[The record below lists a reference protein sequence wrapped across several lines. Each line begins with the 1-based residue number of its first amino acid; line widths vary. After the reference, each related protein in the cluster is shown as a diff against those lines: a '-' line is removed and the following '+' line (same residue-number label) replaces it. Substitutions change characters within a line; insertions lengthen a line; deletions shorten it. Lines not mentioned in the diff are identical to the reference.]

1 MMKHRTVRLVILLG
15 VITTIGAAVWFLAT
29 GGIPEQ
35 KVPKFLKAYLG
46 DASSSSILELQGNVE
61 IREVRL
67 GFEVPGRIADMLV
80 DEGDKVSPGQ
90 VLAEIKPDYFKDAVR
105 QAEAALEARK
115 AELLKLGNGSR
126 PEEIKQAGANTLAAR
141 VVFLNAQKE
150 FLRAQNLVS
159 NGALSQKVFDNAK
172 AARDQAEAK
181 LQAAEATQKL
191 VELGPRD
198 EDIARARAL
207 AEQAQA
213 KLDEAQRRLADSK
226 LVAPTGG
233 IIQTKVREPGGY
245 VHVGEPIYTISI
257 MNPVWVRTYVNEI
270 DLGYIRPGMQ
280 AIVHTDTGKSYPGRV
295 GFISPVAEFTPKT
308 VQTREIRTDLV
319 YRIRVIVPDP
329 KGELRQGMPVSV
341 TLDLSSRDER

>member
-1 MMKHRTVRLVILLG
+1 MKHRVVGLIILLG
-15 VITTIGAAVWFLAT
+15 IITTIGIAAWFLAT
-29 GGIPEQ
+29 GGIPKE
-35 KVPKFLKAYLG
+35 KMPKFLRVYLG
-46 DASSSSILELQGNVE
+46 DVSSSSILELQGNVE

-90 VLAEIKPDYFKDAVR
+90 ILAELEPDYFKDAVR
-105 QAEAALEARK
+105 QAEAALEGRK
-115 AELLKLGNGSR
+115 AELLKLRNGSR
-126 PEEIKQAGANTLAAR
+126 PEEIKLARANTLAAR
-141 VVFLNAQKE
+141 VTFLNAQKE

-159 NGALSQKVFDNAK
+159 SGALSEEKFDNAK
-172 AARDQAEAK
+172 AARDQAEAQLK
-181 LQAAEATQKL
+181 AAEATQKL

-198 EDIARARAL
+198 EDIAKARAL

-213 KLDEAQRRLADSK
+213 QLDEARRRLADSK
-226 LVAPTGG
+226 LVAPAGG
-233 IIQTKVREPGGY
+233 IIQTKIREPGEY
-245 VHVGEPIYTISI
+245 VNVGEPIYTISI

-270 DLGYIRPGMQ
+270 DLGRIRPGMK
-280 AIVHTDTGKSYPGRV
+280 AIVHTDAGKSYPGQV

-319 YRIRVIVPDP
+319 YRIRVIVQDP

-341 TLDLSSRDER
+341 TLDLSSQDER